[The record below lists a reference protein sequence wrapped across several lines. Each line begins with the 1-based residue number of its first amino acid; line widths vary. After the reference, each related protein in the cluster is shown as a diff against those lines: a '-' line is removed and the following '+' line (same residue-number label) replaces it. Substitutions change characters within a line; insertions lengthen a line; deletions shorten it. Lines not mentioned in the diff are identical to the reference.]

1 MATGFTIESVMTP
14 YPYSIDMDAHVSSAK
29 SMLTQFGIRHLPV
42 KQGQKLAGV
51 ITLRD
56 IKRAEACGIDTTIN
70 SDVRVEKLCNKDIYV
85 VEPDVALVS
94 VIRHMA
100 EHYID
105 SALVTRD
112 GKLVG
117 IFTFTDAFKR
127 YADMLSREK
136 PGG

>member
-1 MATGFTIESVMTP
+1 MLPGNTIESVMTP
-14 YPYSIDMDAHVSSAK
+14 YPYSIEMDAHVSSAK

-70 SDVRVEKLCNKDIYV
+70 SDVRVEKLCNKDVYV
-85 VEPDVALVS
+85 VEPGEPLVN
-94 VIRHMA
+94 VLKHLA

-105 SALVTRD
+105 SALVAHD
-112 GKLVG
+112 GKLLV

-127 YADMLSREK
+127 YADLLSAGK
-136 PGG
+136 TG